1 MKYALLASLVLFFS
15 ACASPENEN
24 PPDDIGSGFPEDYVI
39 TVEGEEATP
48 TTGDKK
54 GSQGTDEDALDF
66 ANVDTDTKDNPLDL
80 QDKNAELSLEIE
92 SLTMKIAALQKELQ
106 KKESAA
112 TPTGGSTL
120 KPAHLA
126 LLKEAIVNTEQTE
139 YPFNTCGQ
147 MGRFL
152 KSSWYP
158 AFSKT
163 LNDAKIRFSNGYL
176 ETSDLF
182 GGCQSTKG
190 KTAFFLGA
198 ERNDDLKFFLLKFNT
213 ADKTLE
219 PALFFDG
226 AEDAIVTE
234 FGKRNGAFVTFPS
247 DDGRVFRYYY
257 DANIVVEEGTE

>member
-1 MKYALLASLVLFFS
+1 MKYTLLVSLVLFFS
-15 ACASPENEN
+15 ACASPENGN

-39 TVEGEEATP
+39 TIEGEEAALA
-48 TTGDKK
+48 TG
-54 GSQGTDEDALDF
+54 TEEDSLEAGEDPVDF
-66 ANVDTDTKDNPLDL
+66 TNLDTDGENDPLDI

-106 KKESAA
+106 EKESTA
-112 TPTGGSTL
+112 TPTGGTSL

-126 LLKEAIVNTEQTE
+126 LLKGAIVKNDQKE

-158 AFSKT
+158 AFSKA
-163 LNDAKIRFSNGYL
+163 LNDSKIRFSNGYL

-213 ADKTLE
+213 AEKTLE

-226 AEDAIVTE
+226 AEEAIITQ
-234 FGKRNGAFVTFPS
+234 FGKRNGSFVAFPS

-257 DANIVVEEGTE
+257 DANIVIEEGTE